1 LRRKANRF
9 TVFDGIANQGFTA
22 MANTLVSVDWLHQH
36 LDDVHVI
43 VLDASYHLATAKR
56 DPDQEFVVKHIPGA
70 LRFDI
75 DEISDHQSE
84 LPHMLPS
91 VEKFDQAMQDLG
103 VGADMQIIVYDSAG
117 LFSAARAW
125 WMFRYFGHDA
135 VAVLDGGLPAWIA
148 AGYDIEAGRGKVI
161 PPPHPFKSK
170 KRLGWVVDAAD
181 LLQNLGSGNY
191 LILDARANS
200 RYLGEAPEPRPGMR
214 SGRIPGSANVPF
226 AELLDANTGCFK
238 PVEEIRKR
246 FVKAGVEQ
254 RPLVVSCGSG
264 VTACVLAL
272 GLEIAGML
280 EPKLYDG
287 SWSEWGSRNDLP
299 IVTGD

>member
-1 LRRKANRF
+1 MC
-9 TVFDGIANQGFTA
+9 DGIANQGFTA

-36 LDDVHVI
+36 LDDAHVI
-43 VLDASYHLATAKR
+43 VLDASYHLPTAKR
-56 DPDQEFVVKHIPGA
+56 DPDQEFVGQHIRGA

-91 VEKFDQAMQDLG
+91 AEQFDQAMQDLG
-103 VGADMQIIVYDSAG
+103 VGADMQIIVYDSVG

-125 WMFRYFGHDA
+125 WMFRYFGHDE

-148 AGYDIEAGRGKVI
+148 AGYDLEAGRGKVI

-170 KRLGWVVDAAD
+170 RHLGWVVTAED
-181 LLQNLGSGNY
+181 LLENLESGDD
-191 LILDARANS
+191 LVLDARANP
-200 RYLGEAPEPRPGMR
+200 RYVGVAPEPRPGMR
-214 SGRIPGSANVPF
+214 SGHIPGSANVPF
-226 AELLDANTGCFK
+226 TDLLDANTGCFK
-238 PVEEIRKR
+238 PVAEIRER
-246 FVKAGVEQ
+246 FVKAGVDHQ
-254 RPLVVSCGSG
+254 SLVVSCGSG

-287 SWSEWGSRNDLP
+287 SWSEWGSRDDVP
-299 IVTGD
+299 IATGD